1 MESKS
6 FHELDTVY
14 TDSLS
19 NNEDRRQGCNDEEK
33 EEKRSSIIT
42 LSSGNDK
49 ALHSKVFMLLA
60 LYINSYP
67 KGFKIKKINKS

>member
-33 EEKRSSIIT
+33 DGKRSSIIT

-49 ALHSKVFMLLA
+49 AYAF
-60 LYINSYP
+60 
-67 KGFKIKKINKS
+67 